1 VTNDELRGLARAARA
16 SWGSND
22 FWYESTVEDVDA
34 VDAAYITAAS
44 PERILALLA
53 EINNLA
59 REYHDECGY
68 SCWETDV
75 NAGRICA
82 YCCRAAGYSEVAAL
96 QKQVER
102 LRADVAR
109 LRAAVEMAIDYAG
122 NPSDTNECTISAP
135 AFEEKWGLVGDLS
148 DMRLVA
154 RWRSALDSVKD
165 GDA

>member
-1 VTNDELRGLARAARA
+1 MTNDELRGLARAARA

-44 PERILALLA
+44 PDRILALLA
-53 EINNLA
+53 QINNLA

-82 YCCRAAGYSEVAAL
+82 YCSMAEDLTDENA
-96 QKQVER
+96 R
-102 LRADVAR
+102 LRAENVQ

-122 NPSDTNECTISAP
+122 NPSDTNECTISAS

-154 RWRSALDSVKD
+154 RWRSALTSAKA

>member
-1 VTNDELRGLARAARA
+1 MTNDELRGLARAARA

-22 FWYESTVEDVDA
+22 YWYEGTVEDVDA

-44 PERILALLA
+44 PDRILALLA
-53 EINNLA
+53 QINNLA

-82 YCCRAAGYSEVAAL
+82 YCSMAEDLTDENA
-96 QKQVER
+96 R
-102 LRADVAR
+102 LRAENVQ

-122 NPSDTNECTISAP
+122 NPSDTNECTISAS

-148 DMRLVA
+148 DMRLVG
-154 RWRSALDSVKD
+154 RWRAALASVKD
-165 GDA
+165 GD